1 MNSFYRKVAFGIGPV
16 EKNPKDQ
23 LEWALNQLNTIP
35 PLQWKGTIPKEKT
48 LRKKLESFT
57 LETRKLRKKFKN
69 NNKGFKE
76 ARKIAA
82 FNSGHHYWEPLEY
95 SIRHDQTLNSPSPV
109 LERFWLFWA
118 NHFAISKKNSLQNY
132 STGAYTRETIRANLT
147 GSFEHMLSKVT
158 LSWTMLR
165 HLDNKDSVGPDSD
178 RGKKIHKKRKSSSIN
193 ENHARELLELH
204 TISPASGF
212 TQQDVIQLTYIM
224 TGWGFK
230 PNKQKLP
237 TGDVFFDQNKHQ
249 PGRKKVLGRYYREGK
264 NAIFQVMKDLSN
276 HPDCR
281 KNIATKLCKHFI
293 SDRPTQDMIQPIV
306 QAWEKS
312 KGSLI
317 EIHKATIRVA
327 YQYAKIKKLQNPEVW
342 LLQIAKMTDMNWP
355 TSYQQM
361 SHYTFDEKTKLKNIL
376 HNKNI
381 MKELGHLPFSPSQP
395 NGWPETE
402 SDWMS
407 PELMARRLVYAQ
419 YVWSLIKENNKNEIF
434 YKNLVYKNFDQ
445 PDRLWKILHRQSS
458 LMNLHTMLFN
468 TPEVLK
474 I

>member
-1 MNSFYRKVAFGIGPV
+1 M
-16 EKNPKDQ
+16 
-23 LEWALNQLNTIP
+23 
-35 PLQWKGTIPKEKT
+35 
-48 LRKKLESFT
+48 
-57 LETRKLRKKFKN
+57 
-69 NNKGFKE
+69 
-76 ARKIAA
+76 
-82 FNSGHHYWEPLEY
+82 
-95 SIRHDQTLNSPSPV
+95 
-109 LERFWLFWA
+109 
-118 NHFAISKKNSLQNY
+118 
-132 STGAYTRETIRANLT
+132 
-147 GSFEHMLSKVT
+147 
-158 LSWTMLR
+158 
-165 HLDNKDSVGPDSD
+165 
-178 RGKKIHKKRKSSSIN
+178 
-193 ENHARELLELH
+193 
-204 TISPASGF
+204 
-212 TQQDVIQLTYIM
+212 
-224 TGWGFK
+224 
-230 PNKQKLP
+230 
-237 TGDVFFDQNKHQ
+237 
-249 PGRKKVLGRYYREGK
+249 
-264 NAIFQVMKDLSN
+264 
-276 HPDCR
+276 
-281 KNIATKLCKHFI
+281 
-293 SDRPTQDMIQPIV
+293 
-306 QAWEKS
+306 
-312 KGSLI
+312 
-317 EIHKATIRVA
+317 
-327 YQYAKIKKLQNPEVW
+327 W